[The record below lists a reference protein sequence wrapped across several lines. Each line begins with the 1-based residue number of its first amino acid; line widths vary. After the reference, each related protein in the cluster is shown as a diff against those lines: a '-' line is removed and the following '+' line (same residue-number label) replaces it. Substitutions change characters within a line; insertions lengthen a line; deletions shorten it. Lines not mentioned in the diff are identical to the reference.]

1 MSALGGKRTLHPALH
16 ALALWLPIVRYTILT
31 ITCGEAV
38 MKVDLI
44 GNLLGGAVVG
54 AVALALDYF
63 FLQYFFRT
71 PISMTG
77 GLTMWAVGI
86 YLFVSLVIGI
96 AATAKKA

>member
-1 MSALGGKRTLHPALH
+1 
-16 ALALWLPIVRYTILT
+16 VRYTILT